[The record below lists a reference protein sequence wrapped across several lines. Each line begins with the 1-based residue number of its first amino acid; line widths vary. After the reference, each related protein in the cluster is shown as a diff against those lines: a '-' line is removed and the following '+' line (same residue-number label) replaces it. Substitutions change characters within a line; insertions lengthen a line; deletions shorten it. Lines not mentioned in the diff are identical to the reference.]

1 MVSGGIEYRLKGEE
15 LDDDVC
21 YLRGTTLPACVPTT
35 YTVPVHRTTPL
46 PVPPTHHQ
54 HHHHHH
60 HHHTMRDPFRALA
73 PKPLEALSVPLARAL
88 NLPALPL
95 HAHEVL
101 FAITFYAFLAQVVSP
116 AVSRRVVPSR
126 YALMDRRSRIS
137 WNVHVVSFVQSCVV
151 NALSLY
157 IICCDEE
164 RQSWRGADAW
174 ELRIWG
180 YTGLIG
186 LTQSLALG
194 YFLWD
199 LYMCVRHVHIFGWGM
214 VAHAIASSAMFTLGF
229 VRFFFSLATT
239 YLTYLPTCN
248 VTYARVYSLT
258 DNVGSDHSFISTALS
273 FCSMSCLLPS
283 STSTGSATSSVS
295 RVLSI
300 RLSME
305 AFSSSPSSP
314 VVSCGEHMAR
324 GECPRTS
331 IEPSSQIATSPLT
344 PRARKLPTRCAK
356 SALWAL

>member
-21 YLRGTTLPACVPTT
+21 YLRGTTCLCTGTYLLLPTQFLS
-35 YTVPVHRTTPL
+35 TVQDHYLL
-46 PVPPTHHQ
+46 PVQPTHHHY

-60 HHHTMRDPFRALA
+60 HHHTMRDPCRALA

-214 VAHAIASSAMFTLGF
+214 VAHAVASSAMFTLGF
-229 VRFFFSLATT
+229 VRFFSSWQ
-239 YLTYLPTCN
+239 LPT
-248 VTYARVYSLT
+248 Y
-258 DNVGSDHSFISTALS
+258 
-273 FCSMSCLLPS
+273 M
-283 STSTGSATSSVS
+283 
-295 RVLSI
+295 
-300 RLSME
+300 
-305 AFSSSPSSP
+305 
-314 VVSCGEHMAR
+314 
-324 GECPRTS
+324 
-331 IEPSSQIATSPLT
+331 
-344 PRARKLPTRCAK
+344 
-356 SALWAL
+356 

>member
-1 MVSGGIEYRLKGEE
+1 
-15 LDDDVC
+15 
-21 YLRGTTLPACVPTT
+21 
-35 YTVPVHRTTPL
+35 
-46 PVPPTHHQ
+46 
-54 HHHHHH
+54 
-60 HHHTMRDPFRALA
+60 MRDPFRALA

-180 YTGLIG
+180 YTGFIG

-214 VAHAIASSAMFTLGF
+214 VAHAVASSAMFTLGF

-239 YLTYLPTCN
+239 LPTYLH
-248 VTYARVYSLT
+248 VT
-258 DNVGSDHSFISTALS
+258 
-273 FCSMSCLLPS
+273 
-283 STSTGSATSSVS
+283 
-295 RVLSI
+295 
-300 RLSME
+300 
-305 AFSSSPSSP
+305 
-314 VVSCGEHMAR
+314 
-324 GECPRTS
+324 
-331 IEPSSQIATSPLT
+331 
-344 PRARKLPTRCAK
+344 
-356 SALWAL
+356 